1 MTLARLTDHLTGS
14 PALWRSGRRYWLLLF
29 VILSIAL
36 GLRLYGINWDQGG
49 LFHPDE
55 RAILM
60 RVNDLDFPAPSEVG
74 NLVDPEI
81 SPLNPGWFN
90 YGSLP
95 LYALG
100 AVKAVLSPATDL
112 DLFDLRI
119 PGRAVSALADTATVA
134 LIFLIGVRWFSLRV
148 GVVAALLA
156 AFAVIHI
163 QLSHFFAVDG
173 VMTLFIV
180 AGVFFSIRVARSGR
194 RLDSLLA
201 GLMVGLGLAT
211 KFSVAPLVLT
221 VIAAHLIYAF
231 SKPGDALSFGDEDV
245 EAVAWRRW
253 IAASGL
259 VMSGAAALVALLVT
273 QPYMVLDSETFV
285 ANVSEQSEMVRRIRD
300 YPYTR
305 QYVETTSYLYQIT
318 QLGIWGLGPVAGVVA
333 WVGLGYGLVSAWVA
347 RRKVDLVILSW
358 VIPYLLITGW
368 FDVKFMRYMLPLTP
382 FLLLYGAR
390 FLWWAGDSLR
400 TLLPKYKFVVFVP
413 AVIVVAATAH
423 YALSFTSIYS
433 GDHPAQKVSVWLD
446 ENAPTGSLVLQ
457 EHWEEGIPHVPGLY
471 YDRLELYNHD
481 SREKFDQIAMQLA
494 DGEYLVLFS
503 NRLYGTIPRLPERYP
518 TSTRYYEALFDG
530 SLGYE
535 LVYSADKTA
544 SFLGVAY
551 DDDPFARVNF
561 SAADYEPPSGGLATL
576 RFGWAD
582 ESFTVYDHP
591 KNFVFENTGKLDQ
604 AEIISLLG
612 FETSLAQPERPVG
625 LLLSEDAAKTQQ
637 AGGTWTDLVFL
648 RGLPNVATPF
658 VWYLAIQL
666 VALAAIPLA
675 FVVFRPLPDR
685 GYLLAKPLGL
695 LLVATIAWLM
705 ASYGLMG
712 FSFASVI
719 VALLATAGLSTLAW
733 WRYGREI
740 AGYLKQRWRFVLGL
754 EALFLIAFLAFLAVR
769 LANPDLW
776 HPWRGGEKPM
786 DFAYL
791 NAVARSTIMP
801 PYDPWFAGGFLNYY
815 YYGQF
820 IVATML
826 RLTGIIPHVAYNI
839 AVPMIFALTAG
850 AAFSVVYNLAA
861 MTLRSR
867 GAPLGSMR
875 SPIYA
880 GLGAV
885 ILVAVAGNID
895 GLIQFGEKFRAAV
908 IDRVPAAGFDYWQSS
923 RMMAADS
930 PGHEITEFPYFTF
943 LYADLHAHLI
953 AIPFAIMGLGL
964 GIAVLARSGVRRPKL
979 EMWGALALLGLVI
992 GALRIINAW
1001 DFPTALLLAGVF
1013 VLGGELMG
1021 PPAGLVNRIG
1031 AGLAKWVFVAAVSYL
1046 VFLPFHQNF
1055 ELFNNG
1061 LELSKTRTPFW
1072 RYLAIHSIFLF
1083 ILLTWFAHYWRTGML
1098 ASRRGAAAVLERRGI
1113 AWIGLQVIVAV
1124 AASGLLASILAGYAT
1139 AAITLGAAM
1148 ALGAVGLVTAL
1159 TFRPDSRYV
1168 YAAVAIAAVALLLG
1182 GGVDLIT
1189 VEGDIGRMNTVFKF
1203 YLQAWVLLALASA
1216 YFAWTLAEAGYFS
1229 LRKLTVG
1236 RTVWLVV
1243 FAALTIGIL
1252 IYPVLGTRARIVN
1265 RFNTIGMGIDGMAYM
1280 DEAVFVDESGAIE
1293 LGNERPAIRHMQT
1306 AVQGSPVIIEG
1317 LTDLYRWGNRFAVYT
1332 GLPSVVGWDW
1342 HQRQQR
1348 VGYAFAVTERRA
1360 DVDRFYRTINTD
1372 TALKT
1377 LDEFNVRYV
1386 IVGQLER
1393 NLYPDISLAKF
1404 DRMEEQGLTIF
1415 YQDEWTTIY
1424 EYTPIE
1430 RGESSMGDS

>member
-1 MTLARLTDHLTGS
+1 MTLARLTDQLTGS
-14 PALWRSGRRYWLLLF
+14 SALWRSGRRYWLLLF

-74 NLVDPEI
+74 NLTDPEL

-95 LYALG
+95 LYGLG
-100 AVKAVLSPATDL
+100 VVKAVLSPVADL
-112 DLFDLRI
+112 DLWDLRI
-119 PGRAVSALADTATVA
+119 PGRVVSAVADTATVA
-134 LIFLIGVRWFSLRV
+134 LVFLIAIRWFSPRV
-148 GVVAALLA
+148 AVLASLLA

-180 AGVFFSIRVARSGR
+180 GGVFFSIRVALSGR
-194 RLDSLLA
+194 RTDSLLA
-201 GLMVGLGLAT
+201 GVMVGLGLAT

-231 SKPGDALSFGDEDV
+231 SRPGDALNFGAEEV
-245 EAVAWRRW
+245 ERIAWRRW

-259 VMSGAAALVALLVT
+259 VMSGAAALVALLLT
-273 QPYMVLDSETFV
+273 QPYMVLDSETFL
-285 ANVSEQSEMVRRIRD
+285 ANVSEQGEMVRRIRD

-305 QYVETTSYLYQIT
+305 QYVDTTSYVYQVT

-333 WVGLGYGLVSAWVA
+333 WLGLGYGLVSAWIA

-382 FLLLYGAR
+382 FLVLYGAR
-390 FLWWAGDSLR
+390 FLWWVTDSLR
-400 TLLPKYKFVVFVP
+400 TLLPRYKFVAFVP
-413 AVIVVAATAH
+413 VVIVVAATAH
-423 YALSFTSIYS
+423 YALSFTSIY
-433 GDHPAQKVSVWLD
+433 GGEHPAQEVSDWLED
-446 ENAPTGSLVLQ
+446 NAAPGSLVLQ
-457 EHWEEGIPHVPGLY
+457 EHWEEGIPNVPGLY

-481 SREKFDQIAMQLA
+481 SNEKFDRIAMQLA

-518 TSTRYYEALFDG
+518 ISTRYYEALFDG

-544 SFLGVAY
+544 SFLGIAY
-551 DDDPFARVNF
+551 DDDPFARVDF
-561 SAADYEPPSGGLATL
+561 SAQGYVPPSGALATF

-591 KNFVFENTGKLDQ
+591 KSFVFENTGQLERD
-604 AEIISLLG
+604 EIVRLLEFGTG
-612 FETSLAQPERPVG
+612 FAQPDRTVG
-625 LLLSEDAAKTQQ
+625 LLLSEEAAARQQ
-637 AGGTWTDLVFL
+637 AGGTWTDIVFL
-648 RGLPNVATPF
+648 RNLPNAVTPV
-658 VWYLAIQL
+658 VWYIAVQL
-666 VALAAIPLA
+666 VALVAIPLA

-695 LLVATIAWLM
+695 LLVATVAWLL

-712 FSFASVI
+712 FSFSSVL
-719 VALLATAGLSTLAW
+719 VGLLITAALSTLAW
-733 WRYGREI
+733 ERFGREI
-740 AGYLKQRWRFVLGL
+740 VLFLKQRWRMLLAF

-791 NAVARSTIMP
+791 NAVMRSTTMP

-820 IVATML
+820 ITASLL
-826 RLTGIIPHVAYNI
+826 RLTGITPHVAYNI
-839 AVPMIFALTAG
+839 AVPMFFALTTT

-861 MTLRSR
+861 LTLRSR
-867 GAPLGSMR
+867 GVPLGSTR
-875 SPIYA
+875 SPVYA
-880 GLGAV
+880 GLAAAV
-885 ILVAVAGNID
+885 LVGVAGNID
-895 GLIQFGEKFRAAV
+895 GLIQVGEKFKAAV
-908 IDRVPAAGFDYWQSS
+908 IDRVPAPGFDYWQSS
-923 RMMAADS
+923 RMMAAGS
-930 PGHEITEFPYFTF
+930 PGNEITEFPYFTF
-943 LYADLHAHLI
+943 LYADLHAHMI
-953 AIPFAIMGLGL
+953 AIPFAIMALGL

-979 EMWGALALLGLVI
+979 ETWGALALLGLTI

-1013 VLGGELMG
+1013 VLGGELIG
-1021 PPAGLVNRIG
+1021 SPVGLTNRVG
-1031 AGLAKWVFVAAVSYL
+1031 AGLMKWIFVAAVGYL

-1072 RYLAIHSIFLF
+1072 RYLAIHSIFVFL
-1083 ILLTWFAHYWRTGML
+1083 LLTWLAHYWRTGML
-1098 ASRRGAAAVLERRGI
+1098 ASRRAALAVLERRGV
-1113 AWIGLQVIVAV
+1113 AWIGLQAVVAV

-1139 AAITLGAAM
+1139 AAITLGAALV
-1148 ALGAVGLVTAL
+1148 LGVVALVTAL
-1159 TFRPDSRYV
+1159 SFRPESRYV
-1168 YAAVAIAAVALLLG
+1168 FAAIAIAAVALLLG

-1216 YFAWTLAEAGYFS
+1216 YFAWTLWEAGYFS
-1229 LRKLTVG
+1229 LRRLTVP
-1236 RTVWLVV
+1236 RTFWLVL
-1243 FAALTIGIL
+1243 FAVLAIGIL
-1252 IYPVLGTRARIVN
+1252 IYPVLGTRARNVS
-1265 RFNTIGMGIDGMAYM
+1265 RFNHIGMGIDGMAYM
-1280 DEAVFVDESGAIE
+1280 DQSVYVDDSGIIE
-1293 LGNERPAIRHMQT
+1293 LGRERVAIEHMQT
-1306 AVQGSPVIIEG
+1306 EVEGSPVIIEG
-1317 LTDLYRWGNRFAVYT
+1317 LTNLYRWGNRFAVYT

-1348 VGYAFAVTERRA
+1348 VGYDYAVTDRRA
-1360 DVDRFYRTINTD
+1360 EVDSFYRTININD
-1372 TALKT
+1372 ALET
-1377 LDEFNVRYV
+1377 LDEYNVRYV

-1393 NLYPDISLAKF
+1393 NEYPELGLAKF
-1404 DRMEEQGLTIF
+1404 GRMTDQGLTVF
-1415 YQDEWTTIY
+1415 YKDEWTTIY
-1424 EYTPIE
+1424 EYAP
-1430 RGESSMGDS
+1430 

>member
-1 MTLARLTDHLTGS
+1 MTLARLTDQLTGS
-14 PALWRSGRRYWLLLF
+14 SALWRSGRRYWLLLF

-60 RVNDLDFPAPSEVG
+60 RVNDLDFPAPSEIG
-74 NLVDPEI
+74 NLTDPEL

-95 LYALG
+95 LYGLG
-100 AVKAVLSPATDL
+100 VVKAVLSPVADL
-112 DLFDLRI
+112 DLWDLRI
-119 PGRAVSALADTATVA
+119 PGRAVSAVADTATVA
-134 LIFLIGVRWFSLRV
+134 LVFVIGIRWFSPR
-148 GVVAALLA
+148 VAALA
-156 AFAVIHI
+156 ALLTALAVIHI

-180 AGVFFSIRVARSGR
+180 AGVFFSIRVAQSGR

-231 SKPGDALSFGDEDV
+231 SRPGDAFSVGDEEV
-245 EAVAWRRW
+245 ERVAWRRW

-259 VMSGAAALVALLVT
+259 VMSGAVALVALLAT
-273 QPYMVLDSETFV
+273 QPYMVFDSETFF
-285 ANVSEQSEMVRRIRD
+285 ANVSEQGEMVRRIRD

-305 QYVETTSYLYQIT
+305 QYIDTTSYLYQVT

-333 WVGLGYGLVSAWVA
+333 WLGLGYGLVSAWVA

-390 FLWWAGDSLR
+390 FLWWLGDSLR
-400 TLLPKYKFVVFVP
+400 TLLPKYRFVVAVP

-423 YALSFTSIYS
+423 YAISFTSVY
-433 GDHPAQKVSVWLD
+433 GGEHPAQEVSDWLED
-446 ENAPTGSLVLQ
+446 NAARGSLVLQ
-457 EHWEEGIPHVPGLY
+457 EHWEEGIPNVPGLN

-481 SREKFDQIAMQLA
+481 SEEKFDRIAQQLS

-503 NRLYGTIPRLPERYP
+503 NRLYGTIPRLPDRYP
-518 TSTRYYEALFDG
+518 ISTRYYEALFDG

-551 DDDPFARVNF
+551 DDDPFARVDF
-561 SAADYEPPSGGLATL
+561 SAAGYVPPSGALATF

-591 KNFVFENTGKLDQ
+591 KSFVFENTGRLGQD
-604 AEIISLLG
+604 EIVQLLEFG
-612 FETSLAQPERPVG
+612 TGSAQPERPVG
-625 LLLSEDAAKTQQ
+625 LLLSEEAAARQQ
-637 AGGTWTDLVFL
+637 AGGTWSDIVFL
-648 RGLPNVATPF
+648 RNLPNAVAPV
-658 VWYLAIQL
+658 VWYIALQL
-666 VALAAIPLA
+666 VALAAVPLA

-695 LLVATIAWLM
+695 LLVATVAWLL

-712 FSFASVI
+712 FSFSSVVVGI
-719 VALLATAGLSTLAW
+719 LITGALSAW
-733 WRYGREI
+733 AWERYGEEI
-740 AGYLKQRWRFVLGL
+740 VLFVKQRWRILLGF
-754 EALFLIAFLAFLAVR
+754 EALFLVAFLAFLAVR

-791 NAVARSTIMP
+791 NAVMRSTTMP

-820 IVATML
+820 ITATLL
-826 RLTGIIPHVAYNI
+826 RLTGLTPHVAYNI
-839 AVPMIFALTAG
+839 AVPMFFALTTS

-867 GAPLGSMR
+867 GVPLGSTR
-875 SPIYA
+875 SPVYA
-880 GLGAV
+880 GLVAAV
-885 ILVAVAGNID
+885 LVAVAGNID
-895 GLIQFGEKFRAAV
+895 GLIQLGKKFKAAV
-908 IDRVPAAGFDYWQSS
+908 IDRVPAPGFDYWQSS
-923 RMMAADS
+923 RMMASDS
-930 PGHEITEFPYFTF
+930 PGNEITEFPYFTF
-943 LYADLHAHLI
+943 LYADLHAHMI
-953 AIPFAIMGLGL
+953 AIPFAIMALGL
-964 GIAVLARSGVRRPKL
+964 GIAVLARAGVRRPKL
-979 EMWGALALLGLVI
+979 ETWGALALLGLTI

-1021 PPAGLVNRIG
+1021 PPMGLVNRIG
-1031 AGLAKWVFVAAVSYL
+1031 AGLAKWVFVAAVGYL

-1055 ELFNNG
+1055 ELFNSG

-1072 RYLAIHSIFLF
+1072 RYLAIHSIFVFL
-1083 ILLTWFAHYWRTGML
+1083 LLTWLAHHWRGGLL
-1098 ASRRGAAAVLERRGI
+1098 ASRRAAVVVLERRGA
-1113 AWIGLQVIVAV
+1113 AWIALQALVAV
-1124 AASGLLASILAGYAT
+1124 AASGLIASILTGYAT
-1139 AAITLGAAM
+1139 AAITLGTAM
-1148 ALGAVGLVTAL
+1148 ALGAVGMVTAL
-1159 TFRPDSRYV
+1159 SFRPESRYV
-1168 YAAVAIAAVALLLG
+1168 YAVIGIAAVALLLG

-1216 YFAWTLAEAGYFS
+1216 YFAWTLWDAGHFS
-1229 LRKLTVG
+1229 LRKLTIP
-1236 RTVWLVV
+1236 RTFWLVL
-1243 FAALTIGIL
+1243 FAVLAIGIL

-1265 RFNTIGMGIDGMAYM
+1265 RFNLIGMGIDGTAYM
-1280 DEAVFVDESGAIE
+1280 DKAVFADDSGVIE
-1293 LGNERPAIRHMQT
+1293 LGRELPAIEHMQT
-1306 AVQGSPVIIEG
+1306 EVKGSPVIIEG
-1317 LTDLYRWGNRFAVYT
+1317 LTGLYRWGNRFSVYT

-1348 VGYAFAVTERRA
+1348 VGYDYAVTDRRA
-1360 DVDRFYRTINTD
+1360 DVDLFYRTVDID
-1372 TALKT
+1372 TALEV

-1393 NLYPDISLAKF
+1393 NQYPEIGLAKF
-1404 DRMEEQGLTIF
+1404 GRMEGDILTVF

-1424 EYTPIE
+1424 EYAP
-1430 RGESSMGDS
+1430 